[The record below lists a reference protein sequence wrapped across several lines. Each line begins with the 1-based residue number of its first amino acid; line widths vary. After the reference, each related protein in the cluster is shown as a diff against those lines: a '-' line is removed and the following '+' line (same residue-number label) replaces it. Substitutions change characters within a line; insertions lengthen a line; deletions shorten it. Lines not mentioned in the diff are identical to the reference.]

1 MNNICYTFWRGV
13 KNYNELRTYLNK
25 RHDLPD
31 SEMFKLKET
40 GDEEMIKGQGYIEEE
55 TCDDEIYNQI
65 PKTLKEALGIK

>member
-1 MNNICYTFWRGV
+1 
-13 KNYNELRTYLNK
+13 
-25 RHDLPD
+25 
-31 SEMFKLKET
+31 MFKLKET